1 MQTTT
6 RAQLKGYGL
15 SDYLATALTKSL
27 KRVKKE
33 RNTHHYAINEVIAH
47 VRAYQERKRVKPKT
61 RSCLNALLNTLQLR
75 QNNLIT
81 VPFTNSTDQELS
93 ELAKRAYQT
102 LSKTVK
108 TLSDL
113 KAEAATIKGKKD
125 GRRKSSRKVIQTQL
139 VN

>member
-27 KRVKKE
+27 NPVRKE
-33 RNTHHYAINEVIAH
+33 RNLYHYALNEVITGAL
-47 VRAYQERKRVKPKT
+47 AYRERERVKPET
-61 RSCLNALLNTLQLR
+61 RRRLNALLDSLRER
-75 QNNLIT
+75 QNNVIA
-81 VPFTNSTDQELS
+81 VPFTDGTDKELG
-93 ELAKRAYQT
+93 ELAHLAYQT

-108 TLSDL
+108 TLADL